1 MCARVVVKPDT
12 LPVASKDYSASG
24 GSQDDFFRRTLDNLL
39 RDNGDSFLSISEPRP
54 PVWVPYDTPGSLGL
68 SFAEGYKAGV
78 SACLDVVGSFFSDH
92 ISNASLW
99 SDRENFAFLHDA
111 LDAAIRA
118 RASLVIP
125 SFSITSDS
133 SDAAE

>member
-1 MCARVVVKPDT
+1 MCARVVVKPDM

-39 RDNGDSFLSISEPRP
+39 SDSGACHLSISESRP
-54 PVWVPYDTPGSLGL
+54 PVWVPYDMPGSLGL

-92 ISNASLW
+92 ISNSSLQ

-111 LDAAIRA
+111 LDAAIRS